1 MSGSDKYHY
10 LRTLG
15 NLEWTVFLVQC
26 VFFFIDLQ
34 KQDYCELVLGLMGNP
49 KASKWPQDREQMTFG
64 SKILLNEIKNEF
76 GRWKTKRRY

>member
-1 MSGSDKYHY
+1 MYVAN
-10 LRTLG
+10 
-15 NLEWTVFLVQC
+15 NLKPEYS
-26 VFFFIDLQ
+26 VFFLIDLQ
-34 KQDYCELVLGLMGNP
+34 KQGYCELVLGLMGNP